1 MTKCNRSLEE
11 PPSKNLEKN
20 GVFEDFGRLALPLP
34 TFKGTYFVIPHDL
47 LSMHAIELANV
58 ANWAAFNSNLMI
70 QGSEPISAATCNEYW
85 SQSKCRHNRWMT
97 ALKVFEKD
105 LQRESENHDPWPAIE
120 IVTQE
125 IFLSE
130 MLTRVW
136 SAIMII
142 HDHERRS
149 DELGNIA
156 HSIHIGHVEAKNRA
170 MRLLLVDPTANSE
183 IFDGLNKLRRK
194 VERWTDL
201 LLGQLPQLDVA
212 TQFAFQ
218 MNRVKDFGEEN
229 LSFTSNQSTA
239 RQMIFAN
246 SMPDDLRQF
255 ANRFPANPEINRR
268 IAAGLLNCFSPDRF
282 DSLGLPKSIQR
293 IWLEKTTL
301 DNQMYLESLASLDD
315 RVIESSIQDL
325 FERN

>member
-1 MTKCNRSLEE
+1 M
-11 PPSKNLEKN
+11 
-20 GVFEDFGRLALPLP
+20 VFRGLS
-34 TFKGTYFVIPHDL
+34 VIWHCLCLNDKHLLREQSDPH
-47 LSMHAIELANV
+47 MHAIELANI
-58 ANWAAFNSNLMI
+58 ANWAAFNSNLII
-70 QGSEPISAATCNEYW
+70 QGSETISASTCNEYW
-85 SQSKCRHNRWMT
+85 SQSKCRQNRWMT

-105 LQRESENHDPWPAIE
+105 IQSENENHNPWPAIE
-120 IVTQE
+120 IVIQE

-142 HDHERRS
+142 HDEVCQS

-156 HSIHIGHVEAKNRA
+156 HSIHIGHVESKNRA
-170 MRLLLVDPTANSE
+170 MRLLLVDPTSNSE
-183 IFDGLNKLRRK
+183 TFDRLNKLRRK

-201 LLGQLPQLDVA
+201 LLGQLPQPEVA
-212 TQFAFQ
+212 SQFAFQ
-218 MNRVKDFGEEN
+218 TNRVKDFGEEN
-229 LSFTSNQSTA
+229 LSFTSSQSTA

-246 SMPDDLRQF
+246 SMPEDLRQF

-268 IAAGLLNCFSPDRF
+268 IAAGILNCFSADRF

-301 DNQMYLESLASLDD
+301 DTQLYLESLASLDD
-315 RVIESSIQDL
+315 RVIESSMQDL
-325 FERN
+325 FERD